1 MDSLTVVAQLATSV
15 LNFAKQLT
23 QPPHPFPQWL
33 RSPYHTHP
41 SINRLSSDLRT
52 RVFPI
57 SHLPALLISPISSN
71 MPKTTLGSRMQPTM
85 LMDCVT
91 NILVLMSLIRLT
103 YRSLLALTLACHMVM
118 PSVFRQLPHHGGR
131 VVQSKCKRIMKMVL
145 HLFPFS
151 CHPISSS
158 SYNLYPSQIP
168 WWWGNIIFVTI
179 WSYSYYRQIHWTAFF
194 LFSPFPSISC
204 CIIYNPILST
214 CSLYDIYLQATT
226 TTATSTRGV
235 QIPIS
240 LSSSTTDP
248 FSSVARST

>member
-1 MDSLTVVAQLATSV
+1 MNAVQSQLQTHQQQTLLQLLPNLQLQCSTLQSSLHSH
-15 LNFAKQLT
+15 LT
-23 QPPHPFPQWL
+23 PLTAFPQWL
-33 RSPYHTHP
+33 HSLYHTHP
-41 SINRLSSDLRT
+41 SINGSSSDLRT
-52 RVFPI
+52 RVLPI
-57 SHLPALLISPISSN
+57 SHLPALLISPVSSN

-168 WWWGNIIFVTI
+168 
-179 WSYSYYRQIHWTAFF
+179 
-194 LFSPFPSISC
+194 
-204 CIIYNPILST
+204 
-214 CSLYDIYLQATT
+214 
-226 TTATSTRGV
+226 
-235 QIPIS
+235 
-240 LSSSTTDP
+240 
-248 FSSVARST
+248 